1 MKQLLEIDGARLWQS
16 LADMARIGATPR
28 GGVRRLALTDDDRRG
43 RDRFAQWCRDAGLTV
58 SVDEIGNLFARRD
71 GTHAHAAP
79 VLIGS
84 HLDTQPEGGRFDGVY
99 GVLAALELVRTLNDA
114 GIVTAKPIEIVS
126 WTNEEGARF
135 APAMLGSAVFTGA
148 LPLADALAKQD
159 ADGTTLGDALAA
171 CGCRGA
177 RRTGGAVD
185 AYFEAHIEQGP
196 VLEANGTTI
205 GVVTGGQAIRWLDV
219 TVAGVAA
226 HAGTTPMPYRKDA
239 LFASAQIALELERIV
254 AGYAPRGLATIG
266 QVGIRNASRNTIAG
280 DVTFTV
286 DLRHHDDGEV
296 DAMARDLRDACAR
309 VAAARGVRVAVD
321 TCWRSPAT
329 PFDADCVAQVAQA
342 AAAFGYTHERIVSGA
357 GHDAIL
363 LARHCPTAM
372 VFIPCVDGLSHN
384 EAEDA
389 LPDDVTR
396 GANVLLHAVLAR
408 AGVAATADAAPT
420 AHDA

>member
-1 MKQLLEIDGARLWQS
+1 MKQLVEIDGARLWQS
-16 LADMARIGATPR
+16 LEDMARIGATPR
-28 GGVRRLALTDDDRRG
+28 GGVRRLALTEDDRRG
-43 RDRFAQWCRDAGLTV
+43 RDQFAQGCRDAGLTV
-58 SVDEIGNLFARRD
+58 SVDAIGNLFARRD
-71 GTHAHAAP
+71 GTDAHAAP

-114 GIVTAKPIEIVS
+114 GIATEKPIEIVS

-148 LPLADALAKQD
+148 LPLADALARQD

-171 CGCRGA
+171 CGYRGA

-280 DVTFTV
+280 DVAFTV

-296 DAMARDLRDACAR
+296 DAMERDLRDACAR

-321 TCWRSPAT
+321 ACWRSPAT
-329 PFDADCVAQVAQA
+329 PFDADCVAHVAQA

-357 GHDAIL
+357 GHDAIV

-408 AGVAATADAAPT
+408 AGVAHTADIQQT
-420 AHDA
+420 A